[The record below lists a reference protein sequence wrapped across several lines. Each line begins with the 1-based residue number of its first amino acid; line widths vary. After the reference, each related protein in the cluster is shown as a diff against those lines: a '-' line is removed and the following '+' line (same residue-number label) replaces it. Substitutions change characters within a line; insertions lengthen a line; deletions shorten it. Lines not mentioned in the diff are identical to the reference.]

1 LASAAAVLA
10 DGQALKSKKNMLA
23 KRAASAAVMLVVAFT
38 LVFLGGWIFTLGV
51 SLVLAVAAW
60 EYGRMFVKGGYYPSL
75 PILVVTNFLL
85 AVSSSF
91 QSGVYF
97 LAVFAFSSL
106 IAIAYQVFQY
116 PRHPE
121 TSAVD
126 LAAMLSGLIFIGFMG
141 SYLLRLRL
149 LPNGSFW
156 LILAV
161 LPAGISD
168 VGAFI
173 TGSLFGSRKLA
184 PELSP
189 HKTVEGYLGG
199 LLTSAVIGY
208 LAGAVSA
215 IYNPEFTGSMGLL
228 LGIVTG
234 IFCPL
239 GDLGKSLFKRQFN
252 LKNTSNLIPGHGGVL
267 DRVDTWLWAG
277 VIGYYSIIFYFI

>member
-1 LASAAAVLA
+1 
-10 DGQALKSKKNMLA
+10 MLA
-23 KRAASAAVMLVVAFT
+23 KRAASAVVMLISAFA

-51 SLVLAVAAW
+51 SLILAVAAW

-75 PILVVTNFLL
+75 PFMVISNFLL
-85 AVSSSF
+85 AISSNF
-91 QSGVYF
+91 QSVDYF
-97 LAVFAFSSL
+97 LAVFTFSTL

-126 LAAMLSGLIFIGFMG
+126 LAAMLSGLVFIGFLG
-141 SYLLRLRL
+141 SYLLRLRI
-149 LPNGSFW
+149 LPNGLYW

-161 LPAGISD
+161 VPAGIAD
-168 VGAFI
+168 IGAFI
-173 TGSLFGSRKLA
+173 AGSLFGSRKLA

-189 HKTVEGYLGG
+189 NKTIEGYLGG
-199 LLTSAVIGY
+199 LITSAVIGY
-208 LAGAVSA
+208 AAGAISGL
-215 IYNPEFTGSMGLL
+215 YNPAFTGSMGLL

-277 VIGYYSIIFYFI
+277 IIGYYLINLFFI